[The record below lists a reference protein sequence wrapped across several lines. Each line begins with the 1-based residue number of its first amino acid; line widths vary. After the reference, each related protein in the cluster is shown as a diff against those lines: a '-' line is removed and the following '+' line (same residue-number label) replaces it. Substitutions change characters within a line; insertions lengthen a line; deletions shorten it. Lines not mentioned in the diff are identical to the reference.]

1 MSVVSVKSQ
10 VALVVM
16 DIQRAALAYTGED
29 PALLN
34 RLSNVLAAARKAGIR
49 VIHVAARFREGY
61 PEISSHNRLFSRSL
75 AAGFLP
81 STEADIHQACA
92 AQRGEVMVTKV
103 RASAFSGS
111 DLEIILRS
119 QTISHLVL
127 CGIATSGVVLS
138 TVLEAADKDYDLTVL
153 SDCCADA
160 DEEVQRVLMTKIFPR
175 YAEVITAQT
184 WAKKVSEDGY

>member
-1 MSVVSVKSQ
+1 MSADPVKSQ

-16 DIQRAALAYTGED
+16 DIQGPALAYTGED
-29 PALLN
+29 PVFLK
-34 RLSNVLAAARKAGIR
+34 RLSNTLAAARKASIR
-49 VIHVAARFREGY
+49 VIHVTARFREGY
-61 PEISSHNRLFSRSL
+61 PEISSHNRLFSRAL
-75 AAGFLP
+75 AAGLLP
-81 STEADIHQACA
+81 STELDIHQACA
-92 AQRGEVMVTKV
+92 AQPGEVMVTKL

-111 DLEIILRS
+111 DLEVILRS

-175 YAEVITAQT
+175 YAEVITAEAWDKQ
-184 WAKKVSEDGY
+184 VSEGGY

>member
-29 PALLN
+29 PALLS

-49 VIHVAARFREGY
+49 VIHVAVRFREGY

-81 STEADIHQACA
+81 STEADIHPACA
-92 AQRGEVMVTKV
+92 VQRGEVVVTKV

-111 DLEIILRS
+111 DLEVILRS

-127 CGIATSGVVLS
+127 CGIATS
-138 TVLEAADKDYDLTVL
+138 
-153 SDCCADA
+153 
-160 DEEVQRVLMTKIFPR
+160 
-175 YAEVITAQT
+175 
-184 WAKKVSEDGY
+184 